1 MYIYK
6 KRPKNGGRFVF
17 VWIAVDRSTNKVIDF
32 QIGSRSKSTYLK
44 LAFRLEKKYRIE
56 NLCTDDYEVYKT
68 YKISAN
74 HHTTKAE
81 TSLVEAKTQLL
92 DIILRDSTEQLSAT
106 ASLYALWAQALCC
119 YFLKIC
125 LI

>member
-1 MYIYK
+1 M
-6 KRPKNGGRFVF
+6 VF

-56 NLCTDDYEVYKT
+56 HLCTDDYEVYKT

-81 TSLVEAKTQLL
+81 TSLVEAKNSIVRHYLA
-92 DIILRDSTEQLSAT
+92 RFNRAT
-106 ASLYALWAQALCC
+106 KRYSKSIRMMGASLVLL
-119 YFLKIC
+119 FFKDMLD
-125 LI
+125 LNFHL